1 MVWTSNLQSTAL
13 TSTQYTTSHVSRI
26 CLSSCAQNTF
36 VKVPRV
42 IHLWLRHVCRLR
54 LLAKDPKPTLSLNL
68 TNRQHTKQH
77 TTMARTTRSA
87 ASKAAAPAPTTQLS
101 SPPATPVPTKKP
113 STKSKAAPAVK
124 IEAHATPVSNGRKRN
139 SRKVKQEDDGDV
151 NDLPHN
157 LGTALPSPGDDDV
170 EAHEEEP
177 PKKRSKKSTKN
188 EPDADTKM
196 KVEAEAETKVK
207 TDTPKKSSKAKKGG
221 YGLTPGVSPYP
232 DYMRPTP
239 EECAEVVRLLEKVH
253 GKVVVPKAVPPPSL
267 DVAGCG
273 EVPSVLD
280 ALIRTRLSANTTN
293 KNSSTAFQGLVKR
306 FGVIKEGIGKGSVD
320 WDAVRRA
327 PNKEVFKAIE
337 RGGLANVKSKSI
349 QDILQM
355 AYEENQ
361 TRKSELLSSSTNPA
375 GAEDEPAG
383 EKNVEIEKASQNIIS
398 LDHLHLLST
407 DDAIAKMLTYPG
419 IGPKT
424 ASCVALFCLQR
435 PSFAVDTHVFRLCQY
450 LGWLPKTTKKGEPK
464 VDRETAYRHCDTR
477 IPDEFKYPLH
487 QLLIKHGKTC
497 PRCRAVT
504 GQSSADWEKGCP
516 IEHIVKRHGAKK
528 GGSSAKDKKKAKKAA
543 DGDDEDSDTD
553 PGLPELG
560 DGNESELSEMESEE
574 DD

>member
-1 MVWTSNLQSTAL
+1 
-13 TSTQYTTSHVSRI
+13 
-26 CLSSCAQNTF
+26 
-36 VKVPRV
+36 
-42 IHLWLRHVCRLR
+42 
-54 LLAKDPKPTLSLNL
+54 
-68 TNRQHTKQH
+68 
-77 TTMARTTRSA
+77 MARTTRSSA
-87 ASKAAAPAPTTQLS
+87 AKVAIPDPDSNLKSDVAQLS
-101 SPPATPVPTKKP
+101 SPLGTPKPAKKTASRSKASSAVTTETPATPANK
-113 STKSKAAPAVK
+113 
-124 IEAHATPVSNGRKRN
+124 GRKRT
-139 SRKVKQEDDGDV
+139 SKQVKQEDEGDV

-157 LGTALPSPGDDDV
+157 LGTALPTRGGDEADAYDD
-170 EAHEEEP
+170 EQ
-177 PKKRSKKSTKN
+177 PKKRSKKSSK
-188 EPDADTKM
+188 EECKADDEARI
-196 KVEAEAETKVK
+196 KVEK
-207 TDTPKKSSKAKKGG
+207 DTPKKSSKAKKTG

-232 DYMRPTP
+232 YYMRPTR

-253 GKVVVPKAVPPPSL
+253 GKVIVPKAVPPPSL

-293 KNSSTAFQGLVKR
+293 KNSATAFQGLVKR
-306 FGVIKEGIGKGSVD
+306 FGIVKEGVGKGSVD

-327 PNKEVFKAIE
+327 PNREVYLAIE

-349 QDILQM
+349 QEILQM

-361 TRKSELLSSSTNPA
+361 ARKAELLSSSEDPA
-375 GAEDEPAG
+375 GADNEPTT
-383 EKNVEIEKASQNIIS
+383 EKNAEIEKASQNIIS

-407 DDAIAKMLTYPG
+407 NDAINKMLTYPG

-464 VDRETAYRHCDTR
+464 VDRNTAYSHCDVR

-497 PRCRAVT
+497 PRCRAIT

-516 IEHIVKRHGAKK
+516 IEHIVKRYGAKK
-528 GGSSAKDKKKAKKAA
+528 GGASVKDKAKAKKAA
-543 DGDDEDSDTD
+543 DGEEGSDVVSD
-553 PGLPELG
+553 MPEG
-560 DGNESELSEMESEE
+560 EAGANESEMSGLESDQE
-574 DD
+574 D

>member
-1 MVWTSNLQSTAL
+1 MKVQRIYQL
-13 TSTQYTTSHVSRI
+13 YTWH
-26 CLSSCAQNTF
+26 A
-36 VKVPRV
+36 
-42 IHLWLRHVCRLR
+42 CRLR
-54 LLAKDPKPTLSLNL
+54 SLAKDTGPTTPLVVFE
-68 TNRQHTKQH
+68 RQHTKQY
-77 TTMARTTRSA
+77 TKMARTTRSA
-87 ASKAAAPAPTTQLS
+87 ASKTTSSATAAQLS
-101 SPPATPVPTKKP
+101 SPPATPVPTKKS
-113 STKSKAAPAVK
+113 STKSKASPAVK
-124 IEAHATPVSNGRKRN
+124 AEAHSTPASKGRKR
-139 SRKVKQEDDGDV
+139 SSKQVKQEDDGDV

-157 LGTALPSPGDDDV
+157 LGTALPSPSDDDDV
-170 EAHEEEP
+170 IAHEDEP
-177 PKKRSKKSTKN
+177 PKKRSRKSAKS
-188 EPDADTKM
+188 ELEDDV
-196 KVEAEAETKVK
+196 KVEVEADSKAEI
-207 TDTPKKSSKAKKGG
+207 DTPKKSPKAKKAG

-232 DYMRPTP
+232 DYTRPTP

-253 GKVVVPKAVPPPSL
+253 GKVIAPKAVPPPSL

-306 FGVIKEGIGKGSVD
+306 FGVIKEGVGKGSVD

-327 PNKEVFKAIE
+327 PNKDVFKAIE

-349 QDILQM
+349 QEILQM
-355 AYEENQ
+355 VYEENQ
-361 TRKSELLSSSTNPA
+361 ARKSELLSSSDDPT
-375 GAEDEPAG
+375 GAEDEPAA
-383 EKNVEIEKASQNIIS
+383 EKNAEIEKASNNIIS

-407 DDAIAKMLTYPG
+407 NDAINKMLTYPG

-464 VDRETAYRHCDTR
+464 VDRNTAYSHCDVR
-477 IPDEFKYPLH
+477 IPDEYKYPLH

-497 PRCRAVT
+497 PRCRAIT

-543 DGDDEDSDTD
+543 DGDEDSDTD

-560 DGNESELSEMESEE
+560 DGNESELSEMESEQE
-574 DD
+574 D

>member
-1 MVWTSNLQSTAL
+1 
-13 TSTQYTTSHVSRI
+13 
-26 CLSSCAQNTF
+26 
-36 VKVPRV
+36 
-42 IHLWLRHVCRLR
+42 
-54 LLAKDPKPTLSLNL
+54 
-68 TNRQHTKQH
+68 
-77 TTMARTTRSA
+77 MARTTRSA
-87 ASKAAAPAPTTQLS
+87 ATKATVSDLDANLKSDITQLS
-101 SPPATPVPTKKP
+101 SPPATPKPIKKA
-113 STKSKAAPAVK
+113 SARSKAAPAVK
-124 IEAHATPVSNGRKRN
+124 ADTPATPANKSRKRT
-139 SRKVKQEDDGDV
+139 SKQVKQEDEGDV
-151 NDLPHN
+151 NELPHN
-157 LGTALPSPGDDDV
+157 LGTALPTPGGDDAD
-170 EAHEEEP
+170 AYHDEP
-177 PKKRSKKSTKN
+177 PKKRSKKSPKS
-188 EPDADTKM
+188 EIKEDDE
-196 KVEAEAETKVK
+196 VKVK
-207 TDTPKKSSKAKKGG
+207 AEKDTPKKSPTKAKKAG
-221 YGLTPGVSPYP
+221 YGLTPGISPYP
-232 DYMRPTP
+232 DYMRPTK

-253 GKVVVPKAVPPPSL
+253 GKVIAPKAVPPPSL

-306 FGVIKEGIGKGSVD
+306 FGIIKEGVGKGSVD

-327 PNKEVFKAIE
+327 SNRDVFLAIE

-349 QDILQM
+349 QEILQM

-361 TRKSELLSSSTNPA
+361 ARKDELLSSANDPV
-375 GAEDEPAG
+375 GADNEPTA
-383 EKNVEIEKASQNIIS
+383 EKNAEIEKATQNVIS

-407 DDAIAKMLTYPG
+407 NDAINKMLTYPG

-464 VDRETAYRHCDTR
+464 VDRNTAYSHCDVR

-497 PRCRAVT
+497 PRCRAIT

-528 GGSSAKDKKKAKKAA
+528 GGASTKDKAKAKKAA
-543 DGDDEDSDTD
+543 DSEDESDGVSDMVEGETGAD
-553 PGLPELG
+553 
-560 DGNESELSEMESEE
+560 ESELSDLESNQE
-574 DD
+574 D